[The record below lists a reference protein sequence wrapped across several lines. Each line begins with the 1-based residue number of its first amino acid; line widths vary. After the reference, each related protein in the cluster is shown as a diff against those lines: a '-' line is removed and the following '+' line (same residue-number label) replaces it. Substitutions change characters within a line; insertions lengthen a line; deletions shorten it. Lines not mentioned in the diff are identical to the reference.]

1 MDDSAAALRP
11 LDDASSA
18 IDRLREYES
27 AADLGPALESV
38 RAAVERALRL
48 RLRAD
53 ESAPERDRLA
63 ALSATDL
70 PLDEVVKS
78 LRTRDLISLDTAG
91 TVHQLEAAAA
101 RARVS
106 GPRAADADVA
116 LRAVAR
122 LRKELETGDRASVSP
137 EPAPS
142 RESPPDTARQTPPE
156 RRGRW
161 MAWLAAALAALF
173 LALSALVLTWG
184 GTAEYDAAVAAFRA
198 GRLDSAAVGFERV
211 LEDRP
216 ADANALLYL
225 ARIRRRQGRAAESAE
240 ALRQAARIAPA
251 DPDIRRELGHL
262 FMDLRQPRAAVAQY
276 ERALEADPEEPRT
289 WAALISAL
297 RAAGDP
303 RAERL
308 LADAPAEVQAL
319 LGHSGS

>member
-1 MDDSAAALRP
+1 MDESAAALRP
-11 LDDASSA
+11 LDDASPA

-27 AADLGPALESV
+27 TADLGPAIETV
-38 RAAVERALRL
+38 RAAVERTLRL
-48 RLRAD
+48 RLRSD

-70 PLDEVVKS
+70 SLDEVVKS
-78 LRTRDLISLDTAG
+78 LRSRDLISLDTAG
-91 TVHQLEAAAA
+91 TVHQLDAAAA

-116 LRAVAR
+116 LRAVTR
-122 LRKELETGDRASVSP
+122 LRKELETGGRVPLSTD
-137 EPAPS
+137 PAPR
-142 RESPPDTARQTPPE
+142 RESTPDADGPTPPE

-161 MAWLAAALAALF
+161 VAWLAAGLAVLF
-173 LALSALVLTWG
+173 LALSAWVLTRG
-184 GTAEYDAAVAAFRA
+184 GAAEYDAAVAAFRS
-198 GRLDSAAVGFERV
+198 GRLDSAEVAFQRV

-216 ADANALLYL
+216 ADVDALLYM
-225 ARIRRRQGRAAESAE
+225 ARIQRRQGRTAESAGT
-240 ALRQAARIAPA
+240 LRKAAGIEPA

-308 LADAPAEVQAL
+308 LADAPPEVQAL
-319 LGHSGS
+319 LGRGGS

>member
-11 LDDASSA
+11 LDDASPA

-27 AADLGPALESV
+27 TADLGPALESV

-91 TVHQLEAAAA
+91 TVHQLEAAAV

-106 GPRAADADVA
+106 EPRAADADVA
-116 LRAVAR
+116 LRAVDR

-142 RESPPDTARQTPPE
+142 RTSPPEGAETLPE

-161 MAWLAAALAALF
+161 MAWLAAALAVLF
-173 LALSALVLTWG
+173 LGLSALVLTWG

-225 ARIRRRQGRAAESAE
+225 ARIRRRQGRAAESAQ

-276 ERALEADPEEPRT
+276 ERALEADPEELRT

-319 LGHSGS
+319 LGRNGS

>member
-1 MDDSAAALRP
+1 MDESAAALRP
-11 LDDASSA
+11 LDDASPA

-27 AADLGPALESV
+27 TADLGPALDTV
-38 RAAVERALRL
+38 RAAVERTLRL
-48 RLRAD
+48 RLRSD

-63 ALSATDL
+63 ALSPTDL

-91 TVHQLEAAAA
+91 TVHQLDAAAA

-116 LRAVAR
+116 LRAVTR
-122 LRKELETGDRASVSP
+122 VRKDLETGGRAPVST
-137 EPAPS
+137 EPAPV
-142 RESPPDTARQTPPE
+142 REPTSDAARSTPPE

-161 MAWLAAALAALF
+161 VAWLAAGLAVLF
-173 LALSALVLTWG
+173 LALSAWVLTRG
-184 GTAEYDAAVAAFRA
+184 GAAEYDAAVTAFRS
-198 GRLDSAAVGFERV
+198 GRLDSAEVAFQRV

-216 ADANALLYL
+216 ADVDALLYL
-225 ARIRRRQGRAAESAE
+225 ARIQRRQGRAAEAAE
-240 ALRQAARIAPA
+240 TLRKAARIEPA
-251 DPDIRRELGHL
+251 DPDVRRELGHL

-308 LADAPAEVQAL
+308 LAEAPAEVQAL
-319 LGHSGS
+319 LGRGGS